1 MNIQLFGIT
10 DNLPFSQKAF
20 ADSLQL
26 PYPLLSDMKLNATK
40 AYGVEYGSTTCV
52 AATPGCASQKIDF
65 PGLEGRLAQ
74 RSFFLVDKDGIVRGK
89 WIGEDLAVFST
100 EVFLKAAREIAG
112 KPAEDAGA
120 KKPST
125 M

>member
-1 MNIQLFGIT
+1 LNVQLLGIT

-40 AYGVEYGSTTCV
+40 AYGVMYG
-52 AATPGCASQKIDF
+52 GKWR
-65 PGLEGRLAQ
+65 RL
-74 RSFFLVDKDGIVRGK
+74 FFLVDKEGIVRGR
-89 WIGEDLAVFST
+89 WRGEDSGVFSN
-100 EVFLKAAREIAG
+100 EPLLKAVEEIAG
-112 KPAEDAGA
+112 KPAEDAGG
-120 KKPST
+120 KKPSG

>member
-1 MNIQLFGIT
+1 MNVQLFGIT

-40 AYGVEYGSTTCV
+40 AYGVMYG
-52 AATPGCASQKIDF
+52 GKW
-65 PGLEGRLAQ
+65 R
-74 RSFFLVDKDGIVRGK
+74 RSFFLVDKEGIVRGK
-89 WIGEDLAVFST
+89 WIGEDLAVFSS
-100 EVFLKAAREIAG
+100 EAFLKAAQEIAG
-112 KPAEDAGA
+112 KPAEDAGG
-120 KKPST
+120 KKPSA